1 MSSNA
6 RAGLAAP
13 AQIKSYNIASN
24 EGKTAELTGGIIKLQ
39 YFESILSDTI
49 SANILYIDTGGA
61 ADGKTVLDGLPLV
74 GQEEKSQF
82 IIKDNQ
88 GTELE
93 ITLYANE
100 IIPLSDDT
108 HGQLVSISSRSKE
121 YFLNN
126 KIRLYE
132 KFKGKISE
140 AVKKIL
146 TDSNYL
152 GSEKDISGVDDTFEE
167 EYNFMGNA
175 KKPFYAINWLSKKA
189 VPATSGEGTASG
201 NTAGF
206 FFWETSE
213 GYHFKSIDSLLG
225 QSPRKHIIY
234 NDTPDNF
241 GKKVPE
247 GYDTKALSFTK
258 SNVQTASDKEKVG
271 ARDTR
276 IITFDPFTGVY
287 KVSVPNSK
295 DAEESN
301 SLTTA
306 GKKLAA
312 QNPELRREGEN
323 KNFSRTTFVIKD
335 TGSLPSGTTEQQL
348 EKSKDENLKVE
359 KVLNQSIMRYNQ
371 FFSFKAEVVIP
382 GDFSLHAGDA
392 VYIDSPQQQDKLTDS
407 VNEQSGG
414 LYIITELCH
423 YLDLNGTYT
432 KLLLV
437 RDSVER
443 TPKNR

>member
-1 MSSNA
+1 MSSDA
-6 RAGLAAP
+6 RAALSAP

-24 EGKTAELTGGIIKLQ
+24 EGKTAELVGGLIKLQ
-39 YFESILSDTI
+39 YFESILNNTI
-49 SANILYIDTGGA
+49 STNILYVDTGGA
-61 ADGKTVLDGLPLV
+61 VDGKTVLDGLPLV
-74 GQEEKSQF
+74 GQEEKSRF
-82 IIKDNQ
+82 VMEDNQ

-93 ITLYANE
+93 VTLYANE
-100 IIPLSDDT
+100 VVPFSDDT
-108 HGQLVSISSRSKE
+108 HGQLVSISSVSKE
-121 YFLNN
+121 YFLNDR
-126 KIRLYE
+126 IRLYE

-146 TDSNYL
+146 TDANYL
-152 GSEKDISGVDDTFEE
+152 GTEKDISRVEDTFEE

-213 GYHFKSIDSLLG
+213 GYHFKSIDSLFE
-225 QSPRKHIIY
+225 QSPKKYIIY
-234 NDTPDNF
+234 NDTPDDC

-247 GYDTKALSFTK
+247 GYDTKALSFSK
-258 SNVQTASDKEKVG
+258 SNVQTAGDKEKVG

-287 KVSVPNSK
+287 SVSTPNSDK
-295 DAEESN
+295 TEE
-301 SLTTA
+301 SLTT
-306 GKKLAA
+306 GGQNLSI
-312 QNPELRREGEN
+312 QNPELRRLGGN
-323 KNFSRTTFVIKD
+323 KNFSRTTFAIKD

-348 EKSKDENLKVE
+348 EKSKEENLKVE
-359 KVLNQSIMRYNQ
+359 KILNQSIMRYNQ
-371 FFSFKAEVVIP
+371 FFSFKAEVIIP

-392 VYIDSPQQQDKLTDS
+392 VYIDSPQQQDKLTED

-423 YLDLNGTYT
+423 YLDLNGAYT

-437 RDSVER
+437 RDSVGR
-443 TPKNR
+443 TSKNR

>member
-1 MSSNA
+1 MSSAA
-6 RAGLAAP
+6 RASLSAP
-13 AQIKSYNIASN
+13 AQIKSYSIASN
-24 EGKTAELTGGIIKLQ
+24 EGKTAQLIGGIIKLQ
-39 YFESILSDTI
+39 YFESLLNDTV
-49 SANILYIDTGGA
+49 SSNILYVDTGGA
-61 ADGKTVLDGLPLV
+61 VDGKTVLDGLPLV
-74 GQEEKSQF
+74 GGEKSRF
-82 IIKDNQ
+82 IMEDNQ

-93 ITLYANE
+93 VTLYANN
-100 IIPLSDDT
+100 ITPLSDDT
-108 HGQLVSISSRSKE
+108 HGQLVSISSVSKE
-121 YFLNN
+121 YLLNE

-146 TDSNYL
+146 TDGNYL
-152 GSEKDISGVDDTFEE
+152 GTQKDISGVDDTFEE
-167 EYNFMGNA
+167 EYNFMGNS
-175 KKPFYAINWLSKKA
+175 KKPFYTINWISKKA
-189 VPATSGEGTASG
+189 VPAVSGEAAASG
-201 NTAGF
+201 KTAGF
-206 FFWETSE
+206 FFWETSK
-213 GYHFKSIDSLLG
+213 GYHFKSIDTLLG
-225 QSPRKHIIY
+225 QEPKKNIIY
-234 NDTPDNF
+234 NDTPDDC

-247 GYDTKALSFTK
+247 GYDVKALSFSKDNIQNTE
-258 SNVQTASDKEKVG
+258 DKERVG

-276 IITFDPFTGVY
+276 IVTFDPFNGLY
-287 KVSVPNSK
+287 KISTPNSG
-295 DAEESN
+295 DTEDSI
-301 SLTTA
+301 TTG
-306 GKKLAA
+306 GKKLAT
-312 QNPELRREGEN
+312 QNPELIRPGAN
-323 KNFSRTTFVIKD
+323 KNFSRTTYALKD

-392 VYIDSPQQQDKLTDS
+392 VYIDSPQQSDKLTEE

-443 TPKNR
+443 TPKSR

>member
-1 MSSNA
+1 MSSDA
-6 RAGLAAP
+6 RAALAAP
-13 AQIKSYNIASN
+13 AQIRSFSIASN
-24 EGKTAELTGGIIKLQ
+24 EGKTAELVGGIIRMQ
-39 YFESILSDTI
+39 YFESLLNNTVS
-49 SANILYIDTGGA
+49 SNILYVDTGGA
-61 ADGKTVLDGLPLV
+61 IEGKTVLDGLPLV
-74 GQEEKSQF
+74 GGEKSRF
-82 IIKDNQ
+82 LVEDNQ
-88 GTELE
+88 GNELE
-93 ITLYANE
+93 VTLYANN
-100 IIPLSDDT
+100 ITPLSDDT
-108 HGQLVSISSRSKE
+108 HGQLVSISSVSKE
-121 YFLNN
+121 YLLNE

-146 TDSNYL
+146 TDANYL
-152 GSEKDISGVDDTFEE
+152 GTDKDISGVDDTFEE

-175 KKPFYAINWLSKKA
+175 KKPFYTINWLSKKA
-189 VPATSGEGTASG
+189 VPAVSGEAAASG
-201 NTAGF
+201 KTAGF

-213 GYHFKSIDSLLG
+213 GYHFKSIDTLLG
-225 QSPRKHIIY
+225 QSPKRYIIY
-234 NDTPDNF
+234 NDTPDDC

-247 GYDTKALSFTK
+247 GYDVKALSFSK
-258 SNVQTASDKEKVG
+258 DNIQSADDKEKVG

-276 IITFDPFTGVY
+276 LVTFDPFNGVY
-287 KVSVPNSK
+287 RVTVPNSGETE
-295 DAEESN
+295 A
-301 SLTTA
+301 SLTT
-306 GKKLAA
+306 GGQKLAT
-312 QNPELRREGEN
+312 QNPELIRTGAN
-323 KNFSRTTFVIKD
+323 KNFSRTTYVLKD

-348 EKSKDENLKVE
+348 EKSKEENFKVE

-392 VYIDSPQQQDKLTDS
+392 VYIDSPQQKDTNTDE

-423 YLDLNGTYT
+423 YLDVNGTYT

-443 TPKNR
+443 TPKTR

>member
-1 MSSNA
+1 MASDA
-6 RAGLAAP
+6 RAALAAP
-13 AQIKSYNIASN
+13 SQIRSFSIASN
-24 EGKTAELTGGIIKLQ
+24 EGKNAELVGGIIRMQ
-39 YFESILSDTI
+39 YFESLLNNTI
-49 SANILYIDTGGA
+49 SSNILYVDTGGA
-61 ADGKTVLDGLPLV
+61 VDGKTVLDGLPLV
-74 GQEEKSQF
+74 GGEKSRF
-82 IIKDNQ
+82 IIEDNQ
-88 GTELE
+88 GTELDA
-93 ITLYANE
+93 ILYAND
-100 IIPLSDDT
+100 ITPLSDDT
-108 HGQLVSISSRSKE
+108 HGQLVSISSVSKE
-121 YFLNN
+121 YLLNE

-146 TDSNYL
+146 TDANYL
-152 GSEKDISGVDDTFEE
+152 GTDKNISGVDDTFEE

-175 KKPFYAINWLSKKA
+175 KKPFYTINWLSKKA
-189 VPATSGEGTASG
+189 VPAVSGEASASG
-201 NTAGF
+201 KTAGF

-213 GYHFKSIDSLLG
+213 GYHFKSIDTLFS
-225 QSPRKHIIY
+225 QKPKKRIIY
-234 NDTPDNF
+234 NDTPDDC

-247 GYDTKALSFTK
+247 GYDVKALSFSK
-258 SNVQTASDKEKVG
+258 DNIQTADDKEKVG

-276 IITFDPFTGVY
+276 LVTFDPFNGVY
-287 KVSVPNSK
+287 RVSVPNSGQTE
-295 DAEESN
+295 DSI
-301 SLTTA
+301 TT
-306 GKKLAA
+306 GGQKLAT
-312 QNPELRREGEN
+312 QNPELIRAGAN
-323 KNFSRTTFVIKD
+323 KNFSRTTYVLKD

-348 EKSKDENLKVE
+348 EKSKEENFKVE

-392 VYIDSPQQQDKLTDS
+392 VYIDSPQQKDTNTDE

-423 YLDLNGTYT
+423 YLDVNGTYT

-443 TPKNR
+443 TPKTR

>member
-1 MSSNA
+1 MSSAA
-6 RAGLAAP
+6 RASLSAP
-13 AQIKSYNIASN
+13 AQIKSYSIASN
-24 EGKTAELTGGIIKLQ
+24 EGKTAQLIGGIIKLQ
-39 YFESILSDTI
+39 YFESLLNDTV
-49 SANILYIDTGGA
+49 SSNILYVDTGGA
-61 ADGKTVLDGLPLV
+61 VDGKTVLDGLPLV
-74 GQEEKSQF
+74 GGEKSRF
-82 IIKDNQ
+82 IMEDNQ

-93 ITLYANE
+93 VTLYANN
-100 IIPLSDDT
+100 ITPLSDDT
-108 HGQLVSISSRSKE
+108 HGQIVSISSVSKE
-121 YFLNN
+121 YLLNE

-146 TDSNYL
+146 TDGNYL
-152 GSEKDISGVDDTFEE
+152 GTQKDISGVDDTFEE
-167 EYNFMGNA
+167 EYNFMGNS
-175 KKPFYAINWLSKKA
+175 KKPFYTINWISKKA
-189 VPATSGEGTASG
+189 VPAVSGEAAASG
-201 NTAGF
+201 KTAGF
-206 FFWETSE
+206 FFWETSK
-213 GYHFKSIDSLLG
+213 GYHFKSIDTLLG
-225 QSPRKHIIY
+225 QEPKKNIIY
-234 NDTPDNF
+234 NDTPDDC

-247 GYDTKALSFTK
+247 GYDIKALSFSKDNIQNTE
-258 SNVQTASDKEKVG
+258 DKERVG

-276 IITFDPFTGVY
+276 IVTFDPFNGLY
-287 KVSVPNSK
+287 KVSTPNSG
-295 DAEESN
+295 DTEDSI
-301 SLTTA
+301 TT
-306 GKKLAA
+306 GGEKLPT
-312 QNPELRREGEN
+312 QNPELIRPGAN
-323 KNFSRTTFVIKD
+323 KNFSRTTYALKD

-392 VYIDSPQQQDKLTDS
+392 VYIDSPQQSDKLTEE

-443 TPKNR
+443 TPKSR

>member
-1 MSSNA
+1 MSSDA
-6 RAGLAAP
+6 RAALSAP

-24 EGKTAELTGGIIKLQ
+24 EGKTAELIGGIIKLQ
-39 YFESILSDTI
+39 YFESILNDTI
-49 SANILYIDTGGA
+49 SANILYVDTGGA
-61 ADGKTVLDGLPLV
+61 VEGTTVLDGLPLV
-74 GQEEKSQF
+74 GGEKSRF
-82 IIKDNQ
+82 IMEDNQ
-88 GTELE
+88 GNELE
-93 ITLYANE
+93 VTLYAND
-100 IIPLSDDT
+100 ITPLSDDT
-108 HGQLVSISSRSKE
+108 HGQLVSISSVSKE
-121 YFLNN
+121 YLLNE

-146 TDSNYL
+146 TDANYL
-152 GSEKDISGVDDTFEE
+152 GTDKDISGVDDTFEE

-175 KKPFYAINWLSKKA
+175 KKPFYTINWVSKKA
-189 VPATSGEGTASG
+189 VPAVSGEATASG
-201 NTAGF
+201 KTAGF

-213 GYHFKSIDSLLG
+213 GYHFKSIDTMLG
-225 QSPRKHIIY
+225 QSPKKYIIY
-234 NDTPDNF
+234 NDTPDDC

-247 GYDTKALSFTK
+247 GYDVKALSFSK
-258 SNVQTASDKEKVG
+258 NNIQNADDKEKVG

-276 IITFDPFTGVY
+276 LVTFDPFTGLY
-287 KVSVPNSK
+287 KVSTPNSRETE
-295 DAEESN
+295 DSI
-301 SLTTA
+301 TT
-306 GKKLAA
+306 GGQKLAT
-312 QNPELRREGEN
+312 QNPELIRTGAN
-323 KNFSRTTFVIKD
+323 KNFSRTTYALKD

-348 EKSKDENLKVE
+348 EKSKQENFKVE

-392 VYIDSPQQQDKLTDS
+392 VYIDSPQQKDTLTDE
-407 VNEQSGG
+407 VNQQSGG

-437 RDSVER
+437 RDSIER
-443 TPKNR
+443 TPKTR

>member
-1 MSSNA
+1 MSSAA
-6 RAGLAAP
+6 RASLSAP
-13 AQIKSYNIASN
+13 AQIKSYSIASN
-24 EGKTAELTGGIIKLQ
+24 EGKTAQLIGGIIKLQ
-39 YFESILSDTI
+39 YFESLLNDTV
-49 SANILYIDTGGA
+49 SSNILYVDTGGA
-61 ADGKTVLDGLPLV
+61 VDGKTVLDGLPLV
-74 GQEEKSQF
+74 GGEKSRF
-82 IIKDNQ
+82 IMEDNQ

-93 ITLYANE
+93 VTLYANN
-100 IIPLSDDT
+100 ITPLSDDT
-108 HGQLVSISSRSKE
+108 HGQLVSISSVSKE
-121 YFLNN
+121 YLLNE

-146 TDSNYL
+146 TDGNYL
-152 GSEKDISGVDDTFEE
+152 GTQKDISGIDDTFEE
-167 EYNFMGNA
+167 EYNFMGNS
-175 KKPFYAINWLSKKA
+175 KKPFYTINWISKKA
-189 VPATSGEGTASG
+189 VPAVSGEAAASG
-201 NTAGF
+201 KTAGF
-206 FFWETSE
+206 FFWETSK
-213 GYHFKSIDSLLG
+213 GYHFKSIDTLLG
-225 QSPRKHIIY
+225 QEPKKNIIY
-234 NDTPDNF
+234 NDTPDDC

-247 GYDTKALSFTK
+247 GYDIKALSFSKDNIQNTE
-258 SNVQTASDKEKVG
+258 DKERVG

-276 IITFDPFTGVY
+276 IVTFDPFNGLY
-287 KVSVPNSK
+287 KISTPNSG
-295 DAEESN
+295 DTEDSI
-301 SLTTA
+301 TT
-306 GKKLAA
+306 GGEKLPT
-312 QNPELRREGEN
+312 QNPELIRPGAN
-323 KNFSRTTFVIKD
+323 KNFSRTTYALKD

-392 VYIDSPQQQDKLTDS
+392 VYIDSPQQSDKLTEE

-443 TPKNR
+443 TPKSR

>member
-1 MSSNA
+1 MSSAA
-6 RAGLAAP
+6 RASLSAP
-13 AQIKSYNIASN
+13 AQIKSYSIASN
-24 EGKTAELTGGIIKLQ
+24 EGKTAQLIGGIIKLQ
-39 YFESILSDTI
+39 YFESLLNDTV
-49 SANILYIDTGGA
+49 SSNILYVDTGGA
-61 ADGKTVLDGLPLV
+61 VDGKTVLDGLPLV
-74 GQEEKSQF
+74 GGEKSRF
-82 IIKDNQ
+82 IMEDNQ

-93 ITLYANE
+93 VTLYANN
-100 IIPLSDDT
+100 ITPLSDDT
-108 HGQLVSISSRSKE
+108 HGQLVSISSVSKE
-121 YFLNN
+121 YLLNE

-146 TDSNYL
+146 TDGNYL
-152 GSEKDISGVDDTFEE
+152 GTQKDISGIDDTFEE
-167 EYNFMGNA
+167 EYNFMGNS
-175 KKPFYAINWLSKKA
+175 KKPFYTINWISKKA
-189 VPATSGEGTASG
+189 VPAVSGEAAASG
-201 NTAGF
+201 KTAGF
-206 FFWETSE
+206 FFWETSK
-213 GYHFKSIDSLLG
+213 GYHFKSIDTLLG
-225 QSPRKHIIY
+225 QEPKKNIIY
-234 NDTPDNF
+234 NDTPDDC

-247 GYDTKALSFTK
+247 GYDVKALSFSKDNIQNTE
-258 SNVQTASDKEKVG
+258 DKERVG

-276 IITFDPFTGVY
+276 IVTFDPFNGLY
-287 KVSVPNSK
+287 KISTPNSG
-295 DAEESN
+295 DTEDSI
-301 SLTTA
+301 TTG
-306 GKKLAA
+306 GKKLAT
-312 QNPELRREGEN
+312 QNPELIRSGAN
-323 KNFSRTTFVIKD
+323 KNFSRTTYALKD

-392 VYIDSPQQQDKLTDS
+392 VYIDSPQQSDKLTEE

-443 TPKNR
+443 TPKFR

>member
-1 MSSNA
+1 MSSDA
-6 RAGLAAP
+6 RAALSAP

-24 EGKTAELTGGIIKLQ
+24 EGKTAELVGGLIKLQ
-39 YFESILSDTI
+39 YFESILNNTI
-49 SANILYIDTGGA
+49 STNILYVDTGGA
-61 ADGKTVLDGLPLV
+61 VDGKTVLDGLPLV
-74 GQEEKSQF
+74 GQEEKSRF
-82 IIKDNQ
+82 VMEDNQ
-88 GTELE
+88 GTKLE
-93 ITLYANE
+93 VTLYANE
-100 IIPLSDDT
+100 VVPFSDDT
-108 HGQLVSISSRSKE
+108 HGQLVSISSVSKE
-121 YFLNN
+121 YFLNDR
-126 KIRLYE
+126 IRLYE

-146 TDSNYL
+146 TDANYL
-152 GSEKDISGVDDTFEE
+152 GTEKDISRVEDTFEE

-213 GYHFKSIDSLLG
+213 GYHFKSIDSLFE
-225 QSPRKHIIY
+225 QSPKKYIIY
-234 NDTPDNF
+234 NDTPDDC

-247 GYDTKALSFTK
+247 GYDTKALSFSK
-258 SNVQTASDKEKVG
+258 SNVQTAGDKEKVG

-287 KVSVPNSK
+287 SVSTPNSDK
-295 DAEESN
+295 TEE
-301 SLTTA
+301 SLTT
-306 GKKLAA
+306 GGQNLSI
-312 QNPELRREGEN
+312 QNPELRRLGGN
-323 KNFSRTTFVIKD
+323 KNFSRTTFAIKD

-348 EKSKDENLKVE
+348 EKSKEENLKVE
-359 KVLNQSIMRYNQ
+359 KILNQSIMRYNQ
-371 FFSFKAEVVIP
+371 FFSFKAEVIIP

-392 VYIDSPQQQDKLTDS
+392 VYIDSPQQQDKLTED
-407 VNEQSGG
+407 VNDQSGG

-423 YLDLNGTYT
+423 YLDLNGAYT

-437 RDSVER
+437 RDSVGR
-443 TPKNR
+443 TSKNR

>member
-1 MSSNA
+1 MSSDA
-6 RAGLAAP
+6 RASLSAP
-13 AQIKSYNIASN
+13 AQIKSYSIASN
-24 EGKTAELTGGIIKLQ
+24 EGKTAELIGGIIKLQ
-39 YFESILSDTI
+39 YFESLLNDTV
-49 SANILYIDTGGA
+49 SSNILYVDTGGA
-61 ADGKTVLDGLPLV
+61 VDGKTVLDGLPLV
-74 GQEEKSQF
+74 GGEKSRF
-82 IIKDNQ
+82 IMEDNQ

-93 ITLYANE
+93 VTLYAND
-100 IIPLSDDT
+100 ITPLSDDT
-108 HGQLVSISSRSKE
+108 HGQLISISSVSKE
-121 YFLNN
+121 YLLNE

-146 TDSNYL
+146 TDGNYL
-152 GSEKDISGVDDTFEE
+152 GTEKDISGIDDTFEE
-167 EYNFMGNA
+167 EYNFMGNS
-175 KKPFYAINWLSKKA
+175 KKPFYTINWVSKKA
-189 VPATSGEGTASG
+189 VPAVSGEAAASG
-201 NTAGF
+201 KTAGF
-206 FFWETSE
+206 FFWETSK
-213 GYHFKSIDSLLG
+213 GYHFKSIDTLLG
-225 QSPRKHIIY
+225 QEPKKNIIY
-234 NDTPDNF
+234 NDTPDDC

-247 GYDTKALSFTK
+247 GYDVKALSFSKDNIQNTD
-258 SNVQTASDKEKVG
+258 DKERVG

-276 IITFDPFTGVY
+276 IVTFDPFNGLY
-287 KVSVPNSK
+287 KITTPNSG
-295 DAEESN
+295 DTED
-301 SLTTA
+301 SLTTG
-306 GKKLAA
+306 GKKLAT
-312 QNPELRREGEN
+312 QNPELIRPGAN
-323 KNFSRTTFVIKD
+323 KNFSRTTYALKD

-392 VYIDSPQQQDKLTDS
+392 VYIDSPQQQNKLTEE

-423 YLDLNGTYT
+423 FLDLNGTYT

-443 TPKNR
+443 TPKTR

>member
-1 MSSNA
+1 MSSDA
-6 RAGLAAP
+6 RAALSAP

-24 EGKTAELTGGIIKLQ
+24 QGKTAELVVGIIKLQ

-49 SANILYIDTGGA
+49 SANILYVDTGGA

-74 GQEEKSQF
+74 GQEEKSRF
-82 IIKDNQ
+82 LIEDNQ

-93 ITLYANE
+93 VTLFANDIT
-100 IIPLSDDT
+100 PLSDDT
-108 HGQLVSISSRSKE
+108 HGQLVSISSVSKE
-121 YFLNN
+121 YFLND

-146 TDSNYL
+146 TDDNYL
-152 GSEKDISGVDDTFEE
+152 GTEKDISGIDDTFEE

-175 KKPFYAINWLSKKA
+175 KKPFYTINWVSKRA
-189 VPATSGEGTASG
+189 VPAVSGEATASG
-201 NTAGF
+201 KTAGF

-225 QSPRKHIIY
+225 QSPKKYIIY
-234 NDTPDNF
+234 NDTPDDC
-241 GKKVPE
+241 GKNVPE
-247 GYDTKALSFTK
+247 GYDIKALSFSK
-258 SNVQTASDKEKVG
+258 NNVQTASDKEKVG

-276 IITFDPFTGVY
+276 LVTFEPFSGFY
-287 KVSVPNSK
+287 KVTVPSSEQTE
-295 DAEESN
+295 D

-306 GKKLAA
+306 GEELAP
-312 QNPELRREGEN
+312 QNPELRREGAN
-323 KNFSRTTFVIKD
+323 KNFSRTTYAIKD

-348 EKSKDENLKVE
+348 QKSKEENFKVE

-392 VYIDSPQQQDKLTDS
+392 VYIDSPQQQDKLTEGM
-407 VNEQSGG
+407 NEQSGG

-437 RDSVER
+437 RDSVKR
-443 TPKNR
+443 TPKTR

>member
-1 MSSNA
+1 MSSAA
-6 RAGLAAP
+6 RASLSAP
-13 AQIKSYNIASN
+13 AQIKSYSIASN
-24 EGKTAELTGGIIKLQ
+24 EGKTAQLIGGIIKLQ
-39 YFESILSDTI
+39 YFESLLNDTV
-49 SANILYIDTGGA
+49 SSNILYVDTGGA
-61 ADGKTVLDGLPLV
+61 VDGKTVLDGLPLV
-74 GQEEKSQF
+74 GGEKSRF
-82 IIKDNQ
+82 IMEDNQ

-93 ITLYANE
+93 VTLYANN
-100 IIPLSDDT
+100 ITPLSDDT
-108 HGQLVSISSRSKE
+108 HGQIVSISSVSKE
-121 YFLNN
+121 YLLNE

-146 TDSNYL
+146 TDGNYL
-152 GSEKDISGVDDTFEE
+152 GTQKDISGIDDTFEE
-167 EYNFMGNA
+167 EYNFMGNS
-175 KKPFYAINWLSKKA
+175 KKPFYTINWISKKA
-189 VPATSGEGTASG
+189 VPAVSGEAAASG
-201 NTAGF
+201 KTAGF
-206 FFWETSE
+206 FFWETSK
-213 GYHFKSIDSLLG
+213 GYHFKSIDTLLG
-225 QSPRKHIIY
+225 QEPKKNIIY
-234 NDTPDNF
+234 NDTPDDC

-247 GYDTKALSFTK
+247 GYDVKALSFSKDNIQNTE
-258 SNVQTASDKEKVG
+258 DKERVG

-276 IITFDPFTGVY
+276 IVTFDPFNGLY
-287 KVSVPNSK
+287 KISTPNSG
-295 DAEESN
+295 DTEDSI
-301 SLTTA
+301 TT
-306 GKKLAA
+306 GGEKLPT
-312 QNPELRREGEN
+312 QNPELIRPGAN
-323 KNFSRTTFVIKD
+323 KNFSRTTYALKD

-392 VYIDSPQQQDKLTDS
+392 VYIDSPQQSDKLTEE

-443 TPKNR
+443 TPKSR

>member
-1 MSSNA
+1 MSSDA
-6 RAGLAAP
+6 RASLSAP
-13 AQIKSYNIASN
+13 AQIKSYSIASN
-24 EGKTAELTGGIIKLQ
+24 EGKTAQLIGGIIKLQ
-39 YFESILSDTI
+39 YFESLLNDTV
-49 SANILYIDTGGA
+49 SSNILYVDTGGA
-61 ADGKTVLDGLPLV
+61 VDGKTVLDGLPLV
-74 GQEEKSQF
+74 GGEKSRF
-82 IIKDNQ
+82 IMEDNQ

-93 ITLYANE
+93 VTLYANN
-100 IIPLSDDT
+100 ITPLSDDT
-108 HGQLVSISSRSKE
+108 HGQLVSISSVSKE
-121 YFLNN
+121 YLLNE

-146 TDSNYL
+146 TDGNYL
-152 GSEKDISGVDDTFEE
+152 GTQKDISGIDDTFEE
-167 EYNFMGNA
+167 EYNFMGNS
-175 KKPFYAINWLSKKA
+175 KKPFYTINWVSKKA
-189 VPATSGEGTASG
+189 VPAVSGEAAASG
-201 NTAGF
+201 KTAGF
-206 FFWETSE
+206 FFWETSK
-213 GYHFKSIDSLLG
+213 GYHFKSIDTLLG
-225 QSPRKHIIY
+225 QEPKKNIIY
-234 NDTPDNF
+234 NDTPDDC

-247 GYDTKALSFTK
+247 GYDVKALSFSKNNIQNTE
-258 SNVQTASDKEKVG
+258 DKEKVG

-276 IITFDPFTGVY
+276 ILTYDPFNGLY
-287 KVSVPNSK
+287 KITTPNSG
-295 DAEESN
+295 DTEDSI
-301 SLTTA
+301 TTG
-306 GKKLAA
+306 GKKLAT
-312 QNPELRREGEN
+312 QNPELIRPGAN
-323 KNFSRTTFVIKD
+323 KNFSRTTYALKD

-392 VYIDSPQQQDKLTDS
+392 VYIDSPQQSDKLTEE

-443 TPKNR
+443 TPKSR

>member
-1 MSSNA
+1 MSSAA
-6 RAGLAAP
+6 RASLSAP
-13 AQIKSYNIASN
+13 AQIKSYSIASN
-24 EGKTAELTGGIIKLQ
+24 EGKTAQLIGGIIKLQ
-39 YFESILSDTI
+39 YFESLLNDTV
-49 SANILYIDTGGA
+49 SSNILYVDTGGA
-61 ADGKTVLDGLPLV
+61 VDGKTVLDGLPLV
-74 GQEEKSQF
+74 GGEKSRF
-82 IIKDNQ
+82 IMEDNQ

-93 ITLYANE
+93 VTLYANN
-100 IIPLSDDT
+100 ITPLSDDT
-108 HGQLVSISSRSKE
+108 HGQLVSISSVSKE
-121 YFLNN
+121 YLLNE

-146 TDSNYL
+146 TDGNYL
-152 GSEKDISGVDDTFEE
+152 GTQKDISGIDDTFEE
-167 EYNFMGNA
+167 EYNFMGNS
-175 KKPFYAINWLSKKA
+175 KKPFYTINWISKKA
-189 VPATSGEGTASG
+189 VPAVSGEAAASG
-201 NTAGF
+201 KTAGF
-206 FFWETSE
+206 FFWETSK
-213 GYHFKSIDSLLG
+213 GYHFKSIDTLLG
-225 QSPRKHIIY
+225 QEPKKNIIY
-234 NDTPDNF
+234 NDTPDDC

-247 GYDTKALSFTK
+247 GYDVKALSFSKDNIQNTE
-258 SNVQTASDKEKVG
+258 DKERVG

-276 IITFDPFTGVY
+276 IVTFDPFNGLY
-287 KVSVPNSK
+287 KITTPNSG
-295 DAEESN
+295 DTEDSI
-301 SLTTA
+301 TT
-306 GKKLAA
+306 GGEKLPT
-312 QNPELRREGEN
+312 QNPELIRPGAN
-323 KNFSRTTFVIKD
+323 KNFSRTTYALKD

-392 VYIDSPQQQDKLTDS
+392 VYIDSPQQSDKLTEE

-443 TPKNR
+443 TPKSR

>member
-1 MSSNA
+1 MSSAA
-6 RAGLAAP
+6 RASLSAP
-13 AQIKSYNIASN
+13 AQIKSYSIASN
-24 EGKTAELTGGIIKLQ
+24 EGKTAQLIGGIIKLQ
-39 YFESILSDTI
+39 YFESLLNDTV
-49 SANILYIDTGGA
+49 SSNILYVDTGGA
-61 ADGKTVLDGLPLV
+61 VDGKTVLDGLPLV
-74 GQEEKSQF
+74 GGEKSRF
-82 IIKDNQ
+82 IMEDNQ

-93 ITLYANE
+93 VTLYANN
-100 IIPLSDDT
+100 ITPLSDDT
-108 HGQLVSISSRSKE
+108 HGQLVSISSVSKE
-121 YFLNN
+121 YLLNE

-146 TDSNYL
+146 TDGNYL
-152 GSEKDISGVDDTFEE
+152 GTQKDISGVDDTFEE
-167 EYNFMGNA
+167 EYNFMGNS
-175 KKPFYAINWLSKKA
+175 KKPFYTINWISKKA
-189 VPATSGEGTASG
+189 VPAVSGEAAASG
-201 NTAGF
+201 KTAGF
-206 FFWETSE
+206 FFWETSK
-213 GYHFKSIDSLLG
+213 GYHFKSIDTLLG
-225 QSPRKHIIY
+225 QEPKKNIIY
-234 NDTPDNF
+234 NDTPDDC

-247 GYDTKALSFTK
+247 GYDVKALSFSKDNIQNTE
-258 SNVQTASDKEKVG
+258 DKERVG

-276 IITFDPFTGVY
+276 IVTFDPFNGLY
-287 KVSVPNSK
+287 KISTPNSG
-295 DAEESN
+295 DTEDSI
-301 SLTTA
+301 TT
-306 GKKLAA
+306 GGEKLPT
-312 QNPELRREGEN
+312 QNPELIRPGAN
-323 KNFSRTTFVIKD
+323 KNFSRTTYALKD

-392 VYIDSPQQQDKLTDS
+392 VYIDSPQQSDKLTEE

-443 TPKNR
+443 TPKSR

>member
-1 MSSNA
+1 MSSAA
-6 RAGLAAP
+6 RASLSAP
-13 AQIKSYNIASN
+13 AQIKSYSIASN
-24 EGKTAELTGGIIKLQ
+24 EGKTAQLIGGIIKLQ
-39 YFESILSDTI
+39 YFESLLNDTV
-49 SANILYIDTGGA
+49 SSNILYVDTGGA
-61 ADGKTVLDGLPLV
+61 VDGKTVLDGLPLV
-74 GQEEKSQF
+74 GGEKSRF
-82 IIKDNQ
+82 IMEDNQ

-93 ITLYANE
+93 VTLYANN
-100 IIPLSDDT
+100 ITPLSDDT
-108 HGQLVSISSRSKE
+108 HGQLVSISSVSKE
-121 YFLNN
+121 YLLNE

-146 TDSNYL
+146 TDGNYL
-152 GSEKDISGVDDTFEE
+152 GTQKDISGIDDTFEE
-167 EYNFMGNA
+167 EYNFMGNS
-175 KKPFYAINWLSKKA
+175 KKPFYTINWISKKA
-189 VPATSGEGTASG
+189 VPAVSGEAAASG
-201 NTAGF
+201 KTAGF
-206 FFWETSE
+206 FFWETSK
-213 GYHFKSIDSLLG
+213 GYHFKSIDTLLG
-225 QSPRKHIIY
+225 QEPKKNIIY
-234 NDTPDNF
+234 NDTPDDC

-247 GYDTKALSFTK
+247 GYDVKALSFSKNNIQNTE
-258 SNVQTASDKEKVG
+258 DKEKVG

-276 IITFDPFTGVY
+276 ILTFDPFNGLY
-287 KVSVPNSK
+287 KITTPNSG
-295 DAEESN
+295 DTEDSI
-301 SLTTA
+301 TT
-306 GKKLAA
+306 GGEKLPT
-312 QNPELRREGEN
+312 QNPELIRPGAN
-323 KNFSRTTFVIKD
+323 KNFSRTTYALKD

-392 VYIDSPQQQDKLTDS
+392 VYIDSPQQSDKLTEE

-443 TPKNR
+443 TPKSR

>member
-1 MSSNA
+1 MSSDA
-6 RAGLAAP
+6 RASLSAP
-13 AQIKSYNIASN
+13 AQIKSYSIASN
-24 EGKTAELTGGIIKLQ
+24 EGKTAQLIGGIIKLQ
-39 YFESILSDTI
+39 YFESLLNDTV
-49 SANILYIDTGGA
+49 SSNILYVDTGGA
-61 ADGKTVLDGLPLV
+61 VDGKTVLDGLPLV
-74 GQEEKSQF
+74 GGEKSRF
-82 IIKDNQ
+82 IMEDNQ

-93 ITLYANE
+93 VTLYANN
-100 IIPLSDDT
+100 ITPLSDDT
-108 HGQLVSISSRSKE
+108 HGQLVSISSVSKE
-121 YFLNN
+121 YLLNE

-146 TDSNYL
+146 TDGNYL
-152 GSEKDISGVDDTFEE
+152 GTQKDISGIDDTFEE
-167 EYNFMGNA
+167 EYNFMGNS
-175 KKPFYAINWLSKKA
+175 KKPFYTINWISKKA
-189 VPATSGEGTASG
+189 VPAVSGEAAASG
-201 NTAGF
+201 KTAGF
-206 FFWETSE
+206 FFWETSK
-213 GYHFKSIDSLLG
+213 GYHFKSIDTLLG
-225 QSPRKHIIY
+225 QEPKKNIIY
-234 NDTPDNF
+234 NDTPDDC

-247 GYDTKALSFTK
+247 GYDVKALSFSKNNIQNTE
-258 SNVQTASDKEKVG
+258 DKEKVG

-276 IITFDPFTGVY
+276 ILTFDPFNGLY
-287 KVSVPNSK
+287 KITTPNSG
-295 DAEESN
+295 DTEDSI
-301 SLTTA
+301 TT
-306 GKKLAA
+306 GGEKLPT
-312 QNPELRREGEN
+312 QNPELIRPGAN
-323 KNFSRTTFVIKD
+323 KNFSRTTYALKD

-392 VYIDSPQQQDKLTDS
+392 VYIDSPQQSDKLTEE

-443 TPKNR
+443 TPKSR

>member
-1 MSSNA
+1 MSSDA
-6 RAGLAAP
+6 RAALSAP

-24 EGKTAELTGGIIKLQ
+24 EGKTAELVGGLIKLQ
-39 YFESILSDTI
+39 YFESILNNTI
-49 SANILYIDTGGA
+49 STNILYVDTGGA
-61 ADGKTVLDGLPLV
+61 VDGKTVLDGLPLV
-74 GQEEKSQF
+74 GQEEKSRF
-82 IIKDNQ
+82 VMEDNQ
-88 GTELE
+88 GTKLE
-93 ITLYANE
+93 VTLYANE
-100 IIPLSDDT
+100 VVPFSDDT
-108 HGQLVSISSRSKE
+108 HGQLVSISSVSKE
-121 YFLNN
+121 YFLNDR
-126 KIRLYE
+126 IRLYE

-146 TDSNYL
+146 TDANYL
-152 GSEKDISGVDDTFEE
+152 GTEKDISRVEDTFEE

-175 KKPFYAINWLSKKA
+175 KKPFYAMNWLSKKA

-213 GYHFKSIDSLLG
+213 GYHFKSIDSLFE
-225 QSPRKHIIY
+225 QSPKKYIIY
-234 NDTPDNF
+234 NDTPDDC

-247 GYDTKALSFTK
+247 GYDTKALSFSK
-258 SNVQTASDKEKVG
+258 SNVQTAGDKEKVG

-287 KVSVPNSK
+287 SVSTPNSDK
-295 DAEESN
+295 TEE
-301 SLTTA
+301 SLTT
-306 GKKLAA
+306 GGQNLSI
-312 QNPELRREGEN
+312 QNPELRRLGGN
-323 KNFSRTTFVIKD
+323 KNFSRTTFAIKD

-348 EKSKDENLKVE
+348 EKSKEENLKVE
-359 KVLNQSIMRYNQ
+359 KILNQSIMRYNQ
-371 FFSFKAEVVIP
+371 FFSFKAEVIIP

-392 VYIDSPQQQDKLTDS
+392 VYIDSPQQQDKLTED

-423 YLDLNGTYT
+423 YLDLNGAYT

-437 RDSVER
+437 RDSVGR
-443 TPKNR
+443 TSKNR